1 MAYELARIHSELLE
15 AGVPP
20 AFPLP
25 VAIAIVSDT
34 FRLAGLAPPR
44 ATEWSRRS
52 SKLGH
57 LAEQAA
63 FLAHVLASTSLRAQ
77 AVDEIKATRVDP
89 GPALW
94 SFFEA
99 VAPLTGEMLRTNRFR
114 QEEFLRRFIASLG
127 GSVAGESAGQSE
139 KKLDQLDY
147 RKTLAEFDKVG
158 EARQKEAARR
168 AQLLREAAQR
178 EEYAKGWRE

>member
-1 MAYELARIHSELLE
+1 LPYDLGRIQSELQE

-44 ATEWSRRS
+44 APEWTKRS
-52 SKLGH
+52 AKRSL

-63 FLAHVLASTSLRAQ
+63 FLAHVLVSTSLRAQ
-77 AVDEIKATRVDP
+77 CVEALRSSRVDP
-89 GPALW
+89 AAALW

-114 QEEFLRRFIASLG
+114 QEELLRRFVACLG
-127 GSVAGESAGQSE
+127 GSIAGERESQS
-139 KKLDQLDY
+139 KNKLDQLDY
-147 RKTLAEFDKVG
+147 RKTLAEYERAEGVRKA
-158 EARQKEAARR
+158 EAEKRARLRREAEE
-168 AQLLREAAQR
+168 REAAAR
-178 EEYAKGWRE
+178 GWRE